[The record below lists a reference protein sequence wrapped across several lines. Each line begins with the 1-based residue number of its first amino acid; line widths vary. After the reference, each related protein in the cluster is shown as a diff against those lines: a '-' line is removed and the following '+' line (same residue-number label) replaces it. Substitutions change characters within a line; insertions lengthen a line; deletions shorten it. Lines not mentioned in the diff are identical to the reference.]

1 MQDRS
6 GVRFTS
12 AFQDKRKTCTLK
24 ADLSEALKDMCM
36 SQKTKSDDIRSLAE
50 QLLRAWQPARPLAL
64 DLTEIEDRKQK
75 GQLLC

>member
-6 GVRFTS
+6 GVPFTPP
-12 AFQDKRKTCTLK
+12 
-24 ADLSEALKDMCM
+24 
-36 SQKTKSDDIRSLAE
+36 KSDDE
-50 QLLRAWQPARPLAL
+50 QLLQASQPARPLAL